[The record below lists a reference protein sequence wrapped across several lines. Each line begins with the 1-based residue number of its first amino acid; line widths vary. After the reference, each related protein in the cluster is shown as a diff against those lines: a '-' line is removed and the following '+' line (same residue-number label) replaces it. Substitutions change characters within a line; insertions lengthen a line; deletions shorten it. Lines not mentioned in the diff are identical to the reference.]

1 VTIENN
7 SQHPVL
13 KLYKRVVNQQKGD
26 KDKVYSLYK
35 PFDGYMIEPLLSQME
50 DNDLITSKLV
60 YDHGGKG
67 KSQIKGVK
75 IITPG
80 KPKVNDTAYQKQQKR
95 KKVQGKSKY

>member
-35 PFDGYMIEPLLSQME
+35 PFDGHMIEPLLSQME

-67 KSQIKGVK
+67 KSQI
-75 IITPG
+75 
-80 KPKVNDTAYQKQQKR
+80 NR
-95 KKVQGKSKY
+95 ELKS